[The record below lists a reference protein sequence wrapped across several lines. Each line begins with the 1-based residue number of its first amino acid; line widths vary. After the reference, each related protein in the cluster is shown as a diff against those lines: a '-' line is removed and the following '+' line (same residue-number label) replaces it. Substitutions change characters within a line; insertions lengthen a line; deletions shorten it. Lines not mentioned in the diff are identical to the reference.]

1 MKIALLDFQKFSHI
15 WGFKFAPAVIS
26 IWLASTA
33 TSRGDG
39 GVKMNPTMTSVG
51 QPVGGSA
58 APLSAPTRLGNDST
72 FASYYRPF
80 QSSNPKQIPK
90 SERPGSSDLQ
100 TPGMII
106 VDYRPYMLQTNPI
119 KAALRFPNSIG
130 LLGPSKDREPSIAP
144 QKDVVRSPNTIA
156 PPLISLRPKW
166 PTTFFVLPED
176 QFAKSVAAPSRQIRF
191 PDWKK
196 LVQPELLD
204 ASRGN

>member
-15 WGFKFAPAVIS
+15 WGLIFALVVIS
-26 IWLASTA
+26 MRLVAMAVPGMEGTKSPPPSPTAPSRCGAMST
-33 TSRGDG
+33 
-39 GVKMNPTMTSVG
+39 
-51 QPVGGSA
+51 
-58 APLSAPTRLGNDST
+58 SAPTRLGNDST
-72 FASYYRPF
+72 FLSYYRPF

-90 SERPGSSDLQ
+90 SERPGSSDLR

-119 KAALRFPNSIG
+119 KAALRFPNSTS

-166 PTTFFVLPED
+166 PTTFFVLPEG